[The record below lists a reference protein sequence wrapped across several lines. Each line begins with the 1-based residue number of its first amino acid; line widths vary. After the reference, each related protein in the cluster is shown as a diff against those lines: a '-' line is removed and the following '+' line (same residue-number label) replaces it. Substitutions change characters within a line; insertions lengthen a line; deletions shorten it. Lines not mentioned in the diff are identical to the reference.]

1 MIVGT
6 SDLSDECRTLL
17 INSPTS
23 TNTISSTFI
32 NQTTIDSSQNSATVS
47 SSSLSSSSS
56 SSSAAAA
63 DSFAQKS
70 NISSLLTNINNNN
83 MTRLIADETTET
95 QDTDSG
101 DYSEGAS
108 PREVGHNLYI
118 LAHKLAKFN
127 KELSLMLKSK
137 DCQEDEAL
145 AYYAVH
151 TAQIEV
157 YLL

>member
-47 SSSLSSSSS
+47 SSSLSSS

-157 YLL
+157 YL